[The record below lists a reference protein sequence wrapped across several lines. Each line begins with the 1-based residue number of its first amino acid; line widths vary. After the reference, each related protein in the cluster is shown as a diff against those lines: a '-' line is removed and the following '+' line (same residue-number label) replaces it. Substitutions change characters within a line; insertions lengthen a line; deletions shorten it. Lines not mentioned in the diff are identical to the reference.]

1 MATDSRD
8 PRIEKDGV
16 RVFDDGHGR
25 RTARILVVVA
35 IAAVALVV
43 AVTATAVLFLRRGS
57 GPSTDARDVSARAG
71 GEQRVAE
78 QHVPQQPAEQHVAQQ
93 QAAAPAI
100 PAVVRA
106 VRKVQA
112 AHVDAAPTPVRR
124 LRRGDRPQA
133 NGVTE
138 KIAAANRPAA
148 NDGATDHGT
157 EASAGAADSAA
168 EEKRQRQLESLARDM
183 IAGLRATGE
192 TGGLAAFPPPG
203 TVPIKVGL
211 VVPDGYELPPGYM
224 RYYQNTDD
232 GRRLEPILMFSPDY
246 DFVDADGKP
255 VALPKDGVV
264 PPEMA
269 PPGLPQRLLEPPKTR
284 TAGSESGRPGS

>member
-1 MATDSRD
+1 MTTDSRD

-16 RVFDDGHGR
+16 RVFDDGRGR
-25 RTARILVVVA
+25 RTARARILVAVA
-35 IAAVALVV
+35 MTAAALVV
-43 AVTATAVLFLRRGS
+43 AATATAVLFLRRDS
-57 GPSTDARDVSARAG
+57 GPSTVARDVSVPAA
-71 GEQRVAE
+71 GEQRVAD
-78 QHVPQQPAEQHVAQQ
+78 QHVPEPYVAEQH
-93 QAAAPAI
+93 AAAPAM

-106 VRKVQA
+106 VPKVPA
-112 AHVDAAPTPVRR
+112 AHVDVAPTPARR
-124 LRRGDRPQA
+124 MRRTDRPPESA
-133 NGVTE
+133 VTD
-138 KIAAANRPAA
+138 KIAAANRPDGSAA
-148 NDGATDHGT
+148 DQG
-157 EASAGAADSAA
+157 AGAVAPDSAA
-168 EEKRQRQLESLARDM
+168 EEKKQRQLESLARDM
-183 IAGLRATGE
+183 IDGLRATGE

-203 TVPIKVGL
+203 TVPIKIGV

-232 GRRLEPILMFSPDY
+232 GQRLQPILMFSPDY
-246 DFVDADGKP
+246 DFVDAAGKP

>member
-16 RVFDDGHGR
+16 RVFDDGRGR

-100 PAVVRA
+100 PAIVRA
-106 VRKVQA
+106 VPKVPA
-112 AHVDAAPTPVRR
+112 AHVDAAPTPGRR
-124 LRRGDRPQA
+124 SRRTDRPQA
-133 NGVTE
+133 NDVTE
-138 KIAAANRPAA
+138 KIAAANRP
-148 NDGATDHGT
+148 GASDQG
-157 EASAGAADSAA
+157 ADAGAGAADSAA